1 MSKPYKSIGQLKP
14 PKDLGGGGGEF
25 TSKMWNLWTKN
36 MNGVTDKVEI
46 LHRRQTDPAL

>member
-14 PKDLGGGGGEF
+14 PKDSGGGGIYVKKVELMDE
-25 TSKMWNLWTKN
+25 K
-36 MNGVTDKVEI
+36 TDKIEI